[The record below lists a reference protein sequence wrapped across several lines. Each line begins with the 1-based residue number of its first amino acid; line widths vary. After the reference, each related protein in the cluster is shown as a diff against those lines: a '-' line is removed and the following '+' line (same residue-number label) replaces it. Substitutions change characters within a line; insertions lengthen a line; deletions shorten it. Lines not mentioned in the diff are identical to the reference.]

1 MKDLTEFPLV
11 IIVAL
16 FFIFIGPALLLWSV
30 GTMIQGEGLDITFW
44 NWLAAFVFLMLMRGE
59 ASRS

>member
-1 MKDLTEFPLV
+1 MKDLTELALTI
-11 IIVAL
+11 IIVL
-16 FFIFIGPALLLWSV
+16 FFIFLGPALLLWSV

-44 NWLAAFVFLMLMRGE
+44 NWLAAFVFLILMRGE